1 MTKLRQLHDSHGQS
15 PWLDNL
21 RRDWLV
27 DGELAR
33 WVERGVR
40 GVTSNPSIFQKAMS
54 GGSAYDEQFEQLLV
68 EGHTPT
74 EAYWAMVTADIE
86 DTLALLRPVYDAS
99 GGQDGFVSLE
109 LAPEMA
115 RDTAA
120 SIAAAR
126 GFHTAIPQPNLFI
139 KIPAT
144 DEGVPAVQRMIA
156 EGRSI
161 NITLIFS
168 LERYA
173 EVMEAYVS
181 GLEELAVAEPERDLS
196 DVASVASFFISR
208 VDVEVDRRLD
218 ALGTDEA
225 RTLKGKAAV
234 AQGKLAYR
242 LFRETFRGPRWDALV
257 ARGARVQRPLW
268 ASTSTKDPSLPDT
281 LYVDTLIGPDTV
293 NTMPEATLEAFEDHG
308 VLGATVEQGVDE
320 AEGVFARLA
329 ELGVDTDDVSRVLED
344 EGVAAFAKAFDELIT
359 TLEGKAAATAP

>member
-1 MTKLRQLHDSHGQS
+1 MTKLRPLHEEHGQS

-54 GGSAYDEQFEQLLV
+54 GGSAYDEQLAQLLA
-68 EGHTPT
+68 EGRTPT
-74 EAYWAMVTADIE
+74 EAYWAMVSTDIE
-86 DTLALLRPVYDAS
+86 DTLALLRPVYDHS

-109 LAPEMA
+109 LAPELA

-126 GFHTAIPQPNLFI
+126 GFHEDLPHPNLLV

-173 EVMEAYVS
+173 EVMEAYLS
-181 GLEELAVAEPERDLS
+181 GLEELAATSPERDLG

-218 ALGTDEA
+218 ALGTEEA
-225 RTLKGKAAV
+225 AALKGKAAV

-242 LFRETFRGPRWDALV
+242 LFRHTFAGPRWEALV

-293 NTMPEATLEAFEDHG
+293 NTMPEATLEAFEEHG
-308 VLGATVEQGVDE
+308 TLARTVDEGVDDAE
-320 AEGVFARLA
+320 AVFARLT
-329 ELGVDTDDVSRVLED
+329 ELGIDTADVSRVLED
-344 EGVAAFAKAFDELIT
+344 EGVAAFVKSFDELIT
-359 TLEGKAAATAP
+359 TLEDKAAETRS